1 MLLIIIRADYVGNI
15 KHHFEQL
22 MVGIIYMS
30 YFIAKDFKNSRR
42 NQLQKF
48 FDSEL
53 NDSEEN

>member
-1 MLLIIIRADYVGNI
+1 MLLIIIRADYVGNL

-42 NQLQKF
+42 NQL
-48 FDSEL
+48 
-53 NDSEEN
+53 